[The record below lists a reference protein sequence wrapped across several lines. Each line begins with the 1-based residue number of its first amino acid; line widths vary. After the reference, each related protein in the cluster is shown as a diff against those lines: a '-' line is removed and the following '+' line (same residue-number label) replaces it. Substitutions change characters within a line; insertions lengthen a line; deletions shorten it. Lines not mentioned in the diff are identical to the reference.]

1 MAILKGSLGFKGETG
16 DSAYQLAVKNG
27 YEGTEAEWIAH
38 FGLDLSGYVQTSD
51 VEDNLTSTY
60 ATRPLSAKQGKV
72 LNDSKQDK
80 LTSGTTIKTINSNSL
95 LGSGNISLPTTTEVG
110 DVANLTTTATTVVG
124 AINELDAKEGSLVDL
139 TTTDDSSL
147 VNAINELYDEIFFK
161 PNETFETVATVFC
174 TGQITGGTKSLNL
187 TIPLPKR
194 MDHINTITFNNFPL
208 IGRGISGYLNG
219 SGTYMDILD
228 DAYTITYRIEKN
240 LLTILI
246 DSTTAFTNVNNN
258 TPICFGVGGG
268 FSITFSVTNPE

>member
-51 VEDNLTSTY
+51 VEDNLTSAYT
-60 ATRPLSAKQGKV
+60 TRPLSAKQGKV

-161 PNETFETVATVFC
+161 PNETFETIATVFC
-174 TGQITGGTKSLNL
+174 AGQITGGTKQLNL

-194 MDHINTITFNNFPL
+194 MDHVNTITFNNFYL
-208 IGRGISGYLNG
+208 VGRGTSGYLNG
-219 SGTYMDILD
+219 AATYLDMLD

-246 DSTTAFTNVNNN
+246 DSTTSFTNINNN
-258 TPICFGVGGG
+258 TPICIGVGGG
-268 FSITFSVTNPE
+268 FNITFSVTNPE